1 MPRSVRAVYHNGV
14 FVSQELCDIPE
25 GSEVELIIHGPPL
38 LPPEV
43 KCSEEKVHI
52 LRRTVE
58 RMQQNP
64 IPARAPRLT
73 REALHERR

>member
-1 MPRSVRAVYHNGV
+1 MPRSVKAVYNKGV
-14 FVSQELCDIPE
+14 FVAREFCDIPD
-25 GSEVELIIHGPPL
+25 GSEVELIIHGPAL

-43 KCSEEKVHI
+43 KGSEEKEHI
-52 LRRTVE
+52 IRITVE

-64 IPARAPRLT
+64 IPTNAPRLT

>member
-1 MPRSVRAVYHNGV
+1 MSRCVKAVYHNGV
-14 FVSQELCDIPE
+14 FIAREFCDLPE
-25 GSEVELIIHGPPL
+25 GSEVDLIIQGPTV

-43 KCSEEKVHI
+43 KGSEEKERI
-52 LRRTVE
+52 LRMTAE

-64 IPARAPRLT
+64 IPEKAPRLT

>member
-1 MPRSVRAVYHNGV
+1 MPRSVKAVYHNGV
-14 FVSQELCDIPE
+14 FVAREFCDIPE
-25 GSEVELIIHGPPL
+25 GSEVELIIQGRAL

-43 KCSEEKVHI
+43 KGSEEIECI
-52 LRRTVE
+52 LRIMIE

-64 IPARAPRLT
+64 IPSRAPRLT

>member
-1 MPRSVRAVYHNGV
+1 MPRSVKAVYHNGV
-14 FVSQELCDIPE
+14 FITREFCDIPE
-25 GSEVELIIHGPPL
+25 GSEVELIIQGPAL

-43 KCSEEKVHI
+43 KGSEEKERI
-52 LRRTVE
+52 LRMAVE

-64 IPARAPRLT
+64 IPSRAPRLT

>member
-1 MPRSVRAVYHNGV
+1 V
-14 FVSQELCDIPE
+14 FIAQEFCDLPE
-25 GSEVELIIHGPPL
+25 GSEVELIIQGPAV

-43 KCSEEKVHI
+43 KGSEEKERI
-52 LRRTVE
+52 LRMTVE

>member
-1 MPRSVRAVYHNGV
+1 MPRSVKAVYHNGV
-14 FVSQELCDIPE
+14 FITQEFCDIPE
-25 GSEVELIIHGPPL
+25 GSEVELIIQGSAL

-43 KCSEEKVHI
+43 KGSEEKERI
-52 LRRTVE
+52 LRMAVE

>member
-1 MPRSVRAVYHNGV
+1 MPRNVRAVYHNGT
-14 FVSQELCDIPE
+14 FISQELCDIRE
-25 GSEVELIIHGPPL
+25 GSEVELIIHGPAL

-43 KCSEEKVHI
+43 KSGEEKEHI
-52 LRRTVE
+52 LMTMIE

-64 IPARAPRLT
+64 IPARAPRMT